1 MTQDFKLAG
10 PSGFFDL
17 ILDGA
22 EFGTVD
28 GLETAIVISLF
39 TDARAK
45 ASQVKSP
52 DRRRGWVGNILNIE
66 TGRQLGSRL
75 WVYDQSRLTPDI
87 MNAVAEE
94 AKRCLFWMVQDGVA
108 RSINAG
114 VEKISER
121 AINIVIDIV
130 TASGENRRYELLWR
144 STGAL

>member
-1 MTQDFKLAG
+1 MTQDLRLTKSDG
-10 PSGFFDL
+10 IFDL
-17 ILDGA
+17 ALSGA
-22 EFGTVD
+22 DFANVD
-28 GLETAIVISLF
+28 GLETALIVSLF

-45 ASQVKSP
+45 PSQVKSP
-52 DRRRGWVGNILNIE
+52 DRRRGWVGNILNAE

-108 RSINAG
+108 RSVNAG
-114 VEKISER
+114 VEKNSDR
-121 AINIVIDIV
+121 SINIVIDIV